1 MEKYELTIL
10 LPWLNEEK
18 NLPNC
23 LKKALKF
30 LTENNIKGEILLA
43 DNGSGDAS
51 KKIAKSLNV
60 KVIDVKEKGYGN
72 ALREGIKKSKWKVY
86 NYGR

>member
-10 LPWLNEEK
+10 LPCLNEEK

-43 DNGSGDAS
+43 DNGSLS
-51 KKIAKSLNV
+51 KEINRIINDGERTLLKIQKM
-60 KVIDVKEKGYGN
+60 
-72 ALREGIKKSKWKVY
+72 
-86 NYGR
+86 